1 MKNVG
6 LIIIAIGL
14 VVTLITGFRFVT
26 REKVVDI
33 GDFKISR
40 NKNHSIAWSPFVG
53 IAVMAVGAG
62 IFLVGN
68 RKK

>member
-26 REKVVDI
+26 QEKVVDL

-40 NKNHSIAWSPFVG
+40 NKLP
-53 IAVMAVGAG
+53 
-62 IFLVGN
+62 
-68 RKK
+68 